1 MTAVIEAQQ
10 LGVRFRR
17 DRQGR
22 PLTPALARMR
32 RVGGETWALR
42 GLDLRIEPGEGV
54 ALIGASGSGKSTL
67 LRVLAGIHPPDEGT
81 VAVRRRVAPLLSV
94 EAGLMSVLTGRENA
108 ELLAVLGG
116 ATVPDA
122 REGAQGVRERA
133 GLGEAFDRP
142 VAGWSQGMRAR
153 LGFAVADQSRPEVVL
168 LDEVHE
174 AFDHEFRAVLER
186 RAQDILAAGGALVAA
201 GHDHPM
207 LARLC
212 SRAVLLD
219 GGRRVADGP
228 FEEVRE
234 RYLRPRT

>member
-1 MTAVIEAQQ
+1 MTAVIEAER

-116 ATVPDA
+116 VTVPEA
-122 REGAQGVRERA
+122 REGAQGVR
-133 GLGEAFDRP
+133 
-142 VAGWSQGMRAR
+142 
-153 LGFAVADQSRPEVVL
+153 
-168 LDEVHE
+168 
-174 AFDHEFRAVLER
+174 
-186 RAQDILAAGGALVAA
+186 
-201 GHDHPM
+201 
-207 LARLC
+207 
-212 SRAVLLD
+212 
-219 GGRRVADGP
+219 
-228 FEEVRE
+228 
-234 RYLRPRT
+234 